1 MSRGLRAGRTPQSAF
16 TVGLLLLALALVAVL
31 AWKAQQAARSHRAT
45 AERTLRD
52 YASFAAWEYAQRA
65 RMNLLTTSVSSLLLP
80 ISRINPDDP
89 TAMLPSPADFGEK
102 VLERMR
108 WCECMD
114 SVRFFFRYDWRDS
127 TFVSTAG
134 PGMEAAARWARD
146 TLVAHTRIFPT
157 PTGLS
162 PLAFGS
168 TSGSGPLRRLS
179 VILTNDAYVNVFRTI
194 DGRARVVVY
203 VLSRTTDGAPFATF
217 GYESDAVTFAR
228 GSLAKVV
235 DKERLLPPSL
245 VGTLPNDSLL
255 EVSVAQLDGDP
266 LWRSSAS
273 FADTYAAVDTLDQGY
288 GRLVVRVALN
298 PALAERLV
306 VGGLPRSQ
314 LPVLLGLVLLTA
326 GLLVGALLQLRRQQQ
341 LARLRTDFV
350 SGVSHEL
357 RTPLTQIRLFAELLH
372 GDDLRSEAER
382 RRAARVVD
390 QEARRLTY
398 LVENV
403 LAFARSDRRM
413 SHVAPELA
421 DVTAEARDTLELIA
435 PVASARGS
443 RLRAVFEDGVV
454 ARVDRN
460 ALRQVLLNLIDN
472 AVKYGPVAQTITV
485 GVRRLGSAVRIWV
498 EDEGP
503 GIPDGERERVFEPY
517 HRLRRDAES
526 AVGGSGIGLAVVHD
540 LVLLHGGEVWV
551 EGGTPRGTRV
561 VLELPL
567 DGPAGA
573 AHANGDTTGAPGTY
587 GSGDAGA
594 GAARVQPGTAGAPP
608 RDHDRARG
616 RATHHRSTALDSAAP
631 RDAYSTQAGERA
643 TRAAQVPA
651 DAVHDGSPTPHAS
664 PAAAPNGDGSRRE
677 D

>member
-1 MSRGLRAGRTPQSAF
+1 MSRGLRAGRTPQTAF

-31 AWKAQQAARSHRAT
+31 AWKAQAAARSHRAT

-52 YASFAAWEYAQRA
+52 YAKFAAWEYGQRA
-65 RMNLLTTSVSSLLLP
+65 RMNLLTTTVSSLLLP

-89 TAMLPSPADFGEK
+89 TATLPSPEGFAER

-108 WCECMD
+108 WCDCMD
-114 SVRFFFRYDWRDS
+114 SVRFFFRYDWRDG
-127 TFVSTAG
+127 TFASTAG
-134 PGMEAAARWARD
+134 PGMEDAARWARD
-146 TLVAHTRIFPT
+146 TITAHTRIFPT

-168 TSGSGPLRRLS
+168 AAGSGPLRRLS
-179 VILTNDAYVNVFRTI
+179 VVLTNDAYVNIFRTV
-194 DGRARVVVY
+194 DGRPRAIVY

-217 GYESDAVTFAR
+217 GYESDAVTFAKP
-228 GSLAKVV
+228 SLAKVHY
-235 DKERLLPPSL
+235 KERLLPPSL
-245 VGTLPNDSLL
+245 VGALPNDSLL
-255 EVSVAQLDGDP
+255 EVSVSQLDGHP
-266 LWRSSAS
+266 VWHSSTS
-273 FADTYAAVDTLDQGY
+273 FADTYAAVDTLDEGY
-288 GRLVVRVALN
+288 GKLVVRVALN
-298 PALAERLV
+298 PRLAERLV

-314 LPVLLGLVLLTA
+314 LPLLLGLVILTA

-372 GDDLRSEAER
+372 GDDLRSESER

-421 DVTAEARDTLELIA
+421 DISEEARDTLELIT
-435 PVASARGS
+435 PVASARGA
-443 RLRAVFEDGVV
+443 RLRAVFEEGVV

-472 AVKYGPVAQTITV
+472 AVKYGPVGQTVTV

-503 GIPDGERERVFEPY
+503 GVPSDERDRVFEPY
-517 HRLRRDAES
+517 HRLRRDSES

-540 LVLLHGGEVWV
+540 LVMLHDGEVWV
-551 EGGTPRGTRV
+551 EGGAPHGARV

-567 DGPAGA
+567 DGPA
-573 AHANGDTTGAPGTY
+573 
-587 GSGDAGA
+587 
-594 GAARVQPGTAGAPP
+594 RAGAPP
-608 RDHDRARG
+608 RHHDGA
-616 RATHHRSTALDSAAP
+616 DP
-631 RDAYSTQAGERA
+631 RDAHHRTSALDTVPPQAAYSARQATGGESRA
-643 TRAAQVPA
+643 TAPLHQHDAHADPAAPA
-651 DAVHDGSPTPHAS
+651 QSPHAS
-664 PAAAPNGDGSRRE
+664 PAAAPIGTGQRRGGRHA
-677 D
+677 

>member
-1 MSRGLRAGRTPQSAF
+1 MPRGLRAGRTPQSAF

-52 YASFAAWEYAQRA
+52 YAKFAAWEYAQRA
-65 RMNLLTTSVSSLLLP
+65 RMNLLTTTVSSLLLP

-89 TAMLPSPADFGEK
+89 TAMLPSPEGFGDK

-114 SVRFFFRYDWRDS
+114 SVRFFFRYDWRDGS
-127 TFVSTAG
+127 FATTAV
-134 PGMEAAARWARD
+134 PGMEDAVRWARD
-146 TLVAHTRIFPT
+146 TVTAHVRIFPT

-162 PLAFGS
+162 PLAFGNAAA
-168 TSGSGPLRRLS
+168 GGPLRRLS
-179 VILTNDAYVNVFRTI
+179 VVLTNDAYVNVFRTI
-194 DGRARVVVY
+194 DGRPRASVD

-228 GSLAKVV
+228 PSLAKVV
-235 DKERLLPPSL
+235 EKERLLPPSL
-245 VGTLPNDSLL
+245 VGALPNDSLL
-255 EVSVAQLDGDP
+255 AVSIAQLDGHP
-266 LWRSSAS
+266 VWRSEAS
-273 FADTYAAVDTLDQGY
+273 FADTYAAVDTLDEGY

-314 LPVLLGLVLLTA
+314 LPVLLGVVLLTA
-326 GLLVGALLQLRRQQQ
+326 GLLVGALLQLRKQQQ

-372 GDDLRSEAER
+372 GDDLRSDSER

-421 DVTAEARDTLELIA
+421 DVSADARDTLELIT
-435 PVASARGS
+435 PVASARGT
-443 RLRAVFEDGVV
+443 RLRAMFEEGVV
-454 ARVDRN
+454 AILDRN

-472 AVKYGPVAQTITV
+472 AVKYGPPGQTVTV

-498 EDEGP
+498 EDEGQ
-503 GIPDGERERVFEPY
+503 GIPADERERVFEPY
-517 HRLRRDAES
+517 HRLSRDAES
-526 AVGGSGIGLAVVHD
+526 AVGGSGIGLAGVRD
-540 LVLLHGGEVWV
+540 LVALHDGEVWV
-551 EGGTPRGTRV
+551 EGATPRGTRV

-567 DGPAGA
+567 DGP
-573 AHANGDTTGAPGTY
+573 
-587 GSGDAGA
+587 S
-594 GAARVQPGTAGAPP
+594 RAGAPP
-608 RDHDRARG
+608 RH
-616 RATHHRSTALDSAAP
+616 
-631 RDAYSTQAGERA
+631 
-643 TRAAQVPA
+643 
-651 DAVHDGSPTPHAS
+651 HDGSARAPEHHPSVARDTGATRPAYSPTGAPAPPHAS
-664 PAAAPNGDGSRRE
+664 QASRATDGSGDAHRTNGAGRPAGAAGTQPSHASPTAVPTGNGPGGGGRPA
-677 D
+677 